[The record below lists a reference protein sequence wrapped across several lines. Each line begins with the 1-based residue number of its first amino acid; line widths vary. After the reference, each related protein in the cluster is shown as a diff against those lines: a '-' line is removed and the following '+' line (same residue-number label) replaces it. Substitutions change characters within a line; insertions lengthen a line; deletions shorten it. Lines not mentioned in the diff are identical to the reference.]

1 MERFLKDKAPL
12 LVEVAQLVHR
22 TGAPMKTRV
31 LLPFAGLTLLMI
43 LLVSG
48 ALCGSF
54 SSNDDWTLSQ
64 ASTAPAE

>member
-1 MERFLKDKAPL
+1 
-12 LVEVAQLVHR
+12 
-22 TGAPMKTRV
+22 MKTRV